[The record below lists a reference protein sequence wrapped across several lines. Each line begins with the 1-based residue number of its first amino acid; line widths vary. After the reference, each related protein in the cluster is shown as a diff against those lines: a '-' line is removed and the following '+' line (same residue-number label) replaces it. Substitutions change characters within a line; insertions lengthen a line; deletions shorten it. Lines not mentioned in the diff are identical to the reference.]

1 MKTVRFRFAGV
12 FASLA
17 ALSLLGAP
25 AAAAAKPSTA
35 AKPTASSAPAQANPN
50 QPLKPSE
57 DKAYGD
63 WSVRCY
69 PVSSPSPCEML
80 EMLVNKKTG
89 RRVLGVLI
97 AYIPSR
103 DQHVM
108 QIAMPLGVSLANGA
122 VIGTD
127 TFTSGVLKYRRCD
140 MQGCYVETGI
150 DNDSLNALGRAT
162 KAEMRIVSVDGK
174 KFNLTFSLNGF
185 TAAHNAL
192 VELARQKATTG
203 SPPSAPAGAPP
214 AAQDQAN

>member
-1 MKTVRFRFAGV
+1 MKIVRFRLAALFAG
-12 FASLA
+12 LA
-17 ALSLLGAP
+17 ALSLIGAP
-25 AAAAAKPSTA
+25 LTAAAAKPSTA
-35 AKPTASSAPAQANPN
+35 AKPAAPSAPAQTDPN
-50 QPLKPSE
+50 KPLKPSE
-57 DKAYGD
+57 EKAFGD

-89 RRVLGVLI
+89 RRVLGILV

-108 QIAMPLGVSLANGA
+108 QIAMPLGVMLSNGA
-122 VIGTD
+122 VLATD

-150 DNDSLNALGRAT
+150 DNNSISAIGRAT
-162 KAEMRIVSVDGK
+162 KAQMQIVSVDGK

-185 TAAHNAL
+185 TAAHSAL
-192 VELARQKATTG
+192 VDLARQKATA
-203 SPPSAPAGAPP
+203 SAPPSAPP